1 MECKSF
7 EHNQCVGLMLLKSL
21 TLCTLY
27 IKSKCILWI
36 SPFIC
41 LVACDLWAIFTAVF
55 SYPIASH
62 HESMS
67 ISWCYC
73 GAKLPVYSMLNT
85 YCRCY
90 ELKLMIAYVSGNLGS
105 RIGNVSC
112 HHICS
117 VKTDNLNGNL
127 IDSAQTC
134 AWHMSHYTIYKAL
147 N

>member
-21 TLCTLY
+21 TLCILY

-41 LVACDLWAIFTAVF
+41 LVTCDLWAIFTAVF
-55 SYPIASH
+55 SHPIASH

-85 YCRCY
+85 YCRHY
-90 ELKLMIAYVSGNLGS
+90 ELKLMIDYVSGNLGS
-105 RIGNVSC
+105 RTGVVITSALAKLTILMAILKTLPKLVPG
-112 HHICS
+112 IC
-117 VKTDNLNGNL
+117 L
-127 IDSAQTC
+127 ITQCWLD
-134 AWHMSHYTIYKAL
+134 KAL